1 MKLSTTLLKSLSLAL
16 LAPIL
21 MGGTAAPVLAGGS
34 DASFNSIAGDQEF
47 LTGRNVTQNGTAFT
61 DPVNATGGDIVD
73 VAVYYHNASEDLVE
87 NIAKNVNIKINVP
100 TTEATSH
107 KITGSISADNAE
119 TVTGTIV
126 NGQEVGIKD
135 LTINTGTA
143 LTKLSYVPGSVRWY
157 PNRMTTT
164 GAGAQLPFGQN
175 GDSIVTTGVNLGD
188 LRGCFQ
194 YSGFIILSVKV
205 EGETQGII
213 KVDKKVRKA
222 NTNDPFIAEIDTNP
236 GQDVEYRI
244 KVTNVNGAGVARNV
258 RVYDQLE
265 QGLTYVG
272 PTFLIRNGVT
282 TQLPDGITTQAG
294 IQVVA
299 ELNPLEEIYI
309 TFKAN
314 VSVALKN
321 QECRLNIARVNAENA
336 VNPSEDG
343 KATVC
348 VVTSTPTPVPTPTP
362 TPKPELPKTGPTASL
377 PLLFGLS
384 GFAGTI
390 GRQMYLKNQLKKS
403 ARKVR
408 VI

>member
-1 MKLSTTLLKSLSLAL
+1 M
-16 LAPIL
+16 
-21 MGGTAAPVLAGGS
+21 
-34 DASFNSIAGDQEF
+34 
-47 LTGRNVTQNGTAFT
+47 
-61 DPVNATGGDIVD
+61 NATGGDIVD
-73 VAVYYHNASEDLVE
+73 VAVYYHNAAEDVDM
-87 NIAKNVNIKINVP
+87 NTAKNVTIKINVP
-100 TTEATSH
+100 TTESSSH
-107 KITGSISADNAE
+107 VITGTISADNAP
-119 TVTGTIV
+119 TVSGTVV
-126 NGQEVGIKD
+126 NGQEVGPKD

-143 LTKLSYVPGSVRWY
+143 ATKLSYVPGSVRWY
-157 PNRMTTT
+157 PNRMATT
-164 GAGAQLPFGQN
+164 GGGAQLPNGQN
-175 GDSIVTTGVNLGD
+175 GDTITTTGVNIGD

-194 YSGFIILSVKV
+194 YSGFIVLSVKV

-265 QGLTYVG
+265 SGLTYVG
-272 PTFLIRNGVT
+272 PTFLTRNGVT

-299 ELNPLEEIYI
+299 DLNPLEEIFI

-321 QECRLNIARVNAENA
+321 ADCRLNVARVNAENA

-343 KATVC
+343 KAKVC
-348 VVTSTPTPVPTPTP
+348 VVTSVPTPTP
-362 TPKPELPKTGPTASL
+362 TPTPTPVPELPKTGPEGSL
-377 PLLFGLS
+377 ATILGLS

-390 GRQMYLKNQLKKS
+390 GRQLYLKNQLKKS
-403 ARKVR
+403 SRKVT

>member
-1 MKLSTTLLKSLSLAL
+1 MKSTKNLFTSLSAAL
-16 LAPIL
+16 LATTLI
-21 MGGTAAPVLAGGS
+21 GGSAASALAAGGP
-34 DASFNSIAGDQEF
+34 SFNSIAGDQDF
-47 LTGRNVTQNGTAFT
+47 LTGRNVTQNASAFT
-61 DPVNATGGDIVD
+61 DPVTATGGDIVD
-73 VAVYYHNASEDLVE
+73 VAVYYHNAAEDVE
-87 NIAKNVNIKINVP
+87 GNIAKNVKIKINVP
-100 TTEATSH
+100 TTQASSH
-107 KITGSISADNAE
+107 VITGTLSADNAP
-119 TVTGTIV
+119 TVSGTVV
-126 NGQEVGIKD
+126 NGQEVGTKD
-135 LTINTGTA
+135 LTITTGTA
-143 LTKLSYVPGSVRWY
+143 NTKLSYVPGSVRWY
-157 PNRMTTT
+157 PNRMATT
-164 GAGAQLPFGQN
+164 GAGAQLPFGQS
-175 GDSIVTTGVNLGD
+175 GDSIVTTGVNIGD

-213 KVDKKVRKA
+213 KVDKNVRKA

-265 QGLTYVG
+265 SGLTYVG
-272 PTFLIRNGVT
+272 PTFLTRNGVT

-299 ELNPLEEIYI
+299 DLNPLEEIYI

-321 QECRLNIARVNAENA
+321 TDCRLNIARVNADNA
-336 VNPSEDG
+336 VNPSQDG
-343 KATVC
+343 KAKVC
-348 VVTSTPTPVPTPTP
+348 VVTSTPTPTPPTPTP
-362 TPKPELPKTGPTASL
+362 TPKPELPKTGPEGSL
-377 PLLFGLS
+377 ALLFGVS

-403 ARKVR
+403 SRKVT

>member
-1 MKLSTTLLKSLSLAL
+1 MKTPTNLFKRIAASLVAAAVLGGSAASTFA
-16 LAPIL
+16 
-21 MGGTAAPVLAGGS
+21 AGGP
-34 DASFNSIAGDQEF
+34 SFNSIAGDQEF
-47 LTGRNVTQNGTAFT
+47 LTGRNVTQNAQGFT
-61 DPVNATGGDIVD
+61 DPVTATGGDIVD
-73 VAVYYHNASEDLVE
+73 VAVYYHNAAEDLE
-87 NIAKNVNIKINVP
+87 GNIAKNVKIKINVP
-100 TTEATSH
+100 TTDSTSH
-107 KITGSISADNAE
+107 KITGSISADNAP
-119 TVTGTIV
+119 TVTGTVV
-126 NGQEVGIKD
+126 NGQEVGAKD
-135 LTINTGTA
+135 LTITTGTA
-143 LTKLSYVPGSVRWY
+143 NTKLSYVPGSVRWY

-164 GAGAQLPFGQN
+164 GGGAQLPFGQN

-222 NTNDPFIAEIDTNP
+222 NTDHAFVAEIDTNP

-244 KVTNVNGAGVARNV
+244 KVTNVNGTGVARNV
-258 RVYDQLE
+258 RLYDQLE

-272 PTFLIRNGVT
+272 PTFLTRNGVT

-299 ELNPLEEIYI
+299 DLKPLEEIYI

-321 QECRLNIARVNAENA
+321 QECRLNIVRVNAENA
-336 VNPSEDG
+336 VNPAEDG
-343 KATVC
+343 KAKVC
-348 VVTSTPTPVPTPTP
+348 VVTSTPTPSPTPTA
-362 TPKPELPKTGPTASL
+362 TPKPELPKTGPEVSL
-377 PLLFGLS
+377 ISLLGIGGL
-384 GFAGTI
+384 AGTAA
-390 GRQMYLKNQLKKS
+390 RQMYLKKQLKKS
-403 ARKVR
+403 ARKVN